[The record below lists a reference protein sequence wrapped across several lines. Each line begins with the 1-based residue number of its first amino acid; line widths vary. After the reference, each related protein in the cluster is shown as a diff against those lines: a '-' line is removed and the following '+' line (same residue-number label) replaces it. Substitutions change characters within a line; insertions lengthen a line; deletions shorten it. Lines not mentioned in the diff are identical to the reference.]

1 MYKDFY
7 SSLFMYKV
15 QEKGEKSEGCGWFES
30 VETVVE
36 KMEYKK

>member
-15 QEKGEKSEGCGWFES
+15 QEKGEKSYGAKENS
-30 VETVVE
+30 
-36 KMEYKK
+36 KIK

>member
-1 MYKDFY
+1 
-7 SSLFMYKV
+7 MYKV